1 MPARGTIARA
11 GRALRDGLRTSVA
24 LAFLALAAPSA
35 FAGGVPGPPATPAPV
50 ASAFVFPVG
59 DELDFKK
66 PAPGEPSGYHV
77 SDPYLAVRKG
87 RKHAGGRIH
96 YGVDLS
102 AGQAGLT
109 VRAVAAGVVDVCDAN
124 ALVKV
129 RKAQRV
135 KVSTVV
141 KGKRVSKYVTRYR
154 STTKWRNGWGNR
166 VVIRHTLPDGQVVYS
181 LYAHLLA
188 RSVIVHQ
195 GDVVAAGQP
204 IARVGKT
211 GRATAP
217 HLHIEIRTTKIDD
230 SADVTDPDDSDS
242 EDESDPGD
250 RRETAMP
257 HTVDPVAFLTDHVLK
272 LEDLEPGTWE
282 ARYALGAVKDGIM
295 STDHGKF
302 EPDDEVTRND
312 FYAALV
318 AAFHLGTPFTKNQF
332 DSCVDALIDTG
343 ILDSSARSGPDKH
356 DPVGRSDALELV
368 LRCLDR
374 GTAHGLSMS
383 RIAGD
388 QLARDFN
395 QEFAGREKALE
406 ADRESRK
413 LADDETA
420 ARRKEAV
427 ARAKAARLRG
437 KPGPRRAIKVEPAKP
452 VPILDPGFESLAQS
466 DKKLS
471 RAELCLLIASA
482 LRLGSSKVSA
492 LERAA
497 TRVAKTG

>member
-1 MPARGTIARA
+1 LA
-11 GRALRDGLRTSVA
+11 GRAFFA
-24 LAFLALAAPSA
+24 LALLVLTAPAA
-35 FAGGVPGPPATPAPV
+35 FAGDLQGPLPAQTPM

-66 PAPGEPSGYHV
+66 PAPGEPSGYHI

-87 RKHAGGRIH
+87 RHHAGGRIH

-135 KVSTVV
+135 KVYSVV
-141 KGKRVSKYVTRYR
+141 KGKRVPRYVTRYR
-154 STTKWRNGWGNR
+154 SATKWRTGWGNR
-166 VVIRHTLPDGQVVYS
+166 VVIRHTLPNGQVVYS

-188 RSVIVHQ
+188 RSVIVHE

-204 IARVGKT
+204 IAKVGKT

-230 SADVTDPDDSDS
+230 SAEVADPDDSDS
-242 EDESDPGD
+242 EDDTDPGN
-250 RRETAMP
+250 RRETSMP
-257 HTVDPVAFLTDHVLK
+257 HTVDPVAFLSDHVMK
-272 LEDLEPGTWE
+272 FEDLEPGTWE
-282 ARYALGAVKDGIM
+282 ARYALAAVKDGIM

-302 EPDDEVTRND
+302 EPDDAVTRND

-318 AAFHLGTPFTKNQF
+318 EAFHLGTPFSKNQF

-343 ILDSSARSGPDKH
+343 ILDSSARSGLHEH
-356 DPVGRSDALELV
+356 DRVERSDALELV

-374 GTAHGLSMS
+374 GLAHGLSMS

-395 QEFAGREKALE
+395 QEFAGREEAQE
-406 ADRESRK
+406 ADRQSRR
-413 LADDETA
+413 LAADETA
-420 ARRKEAV
+420 ARRKEAI
-427 ARAKAARLRG
+427 AAANLRAKAAHQRG
-437 KPGPRRAIKVEPAKP
+437 RPAPKRAIRIEPVQP
-452 VPILDPGFESLAQS
+452 IPILDPGFESLAQS

-471 RAELCLLIASA
+471 RAEVCLLIASA

>member
-1 MPARGTIARA
+1 LPARATN
-11 GRALRDGLRTSVA
+11 GRFTSA
-24 LAFLALAAPSA
+24 LACFALASLALLTAPAHAAD
-35 FAGGVPGPPATPAPV
+35 APV

-66 PAPGEPSGYHV
+66 AAPGEPCGYHL

-109 VRAVAAGVVDVCDAN
+109 VRSVAAGVVDVCDAN
-124 ALVKV
+124 AMVKV

-135 KVSTVV
+135 KVPIVV
-141 KGKRVSKYVTRYR
+141 KGKKKSYRWVTRYR
-154 STTKWRNGWGNR
+154 TTTTWRTGWGNR

-188 RSVIVHQ
+188 RSVLVRA

-204 IARVGKT
+204 IAKVGRT

-217 HLHIEIRTTKIDD
+217 HLHLEIRTTRVDD
-230 SADVTDPDDSDS
+230 SAEISDPDDADS
-242 EDESDPGD
+242 EDEAEAGE
-250 RRETAMP
+250 RAETALP
-257 HTVDPVAFLTDHVLK
+257 HTVDPIAFLVDHVMK
-272 LEDLEPGTWE
+272 FEDLEPGTWE
-282 ARYALGAVKDGIM
+282 ARYALAAVKDGIM
-295 STDHGKF
+295 STEHGKF
-302 EPDDEVTRND
+302 EPDDEVTRSD

-318 AAFHLGTPFTKNQF
+318 AAFHLGTPFTQNRF
-332 DSCVDALIDTG
+332 DSCVDALVDTG
-343 ILDSSARSGPDKH
+343 ILDSSARSSLDGH
-356 DPVGRSDALELV
+356 DQVGRSDALELV

-374 GTAHGLSMS
+374 GLAHGLSMS

-395 QEFAGREKALE
+395 SEFAGREEAE
-406 ADRESRK
+406 RADREARK
-413 LADDETA
+413 LASDETD
-420 ARRKEAV
+420 ARRK
-427 ARAKAARLRG
+427 AARKSG
-437 KPGPRRAIKVEPAKP
+437 KSARRASKVDPVKP

-466 DKKLS
+466 SKKLS
-471 RAELCLLIASA
+471 RAEVCLLLASA
-482 LRLGSSKVSA
+482 LRLGSSNVSA

-497 TRVAKTG
+497 TRAAKTG